1 MGNNFQEIEESKI
14 KSNGVYWICT
24 FVNDLRDICEKFSI
38 REDNIIDC
46 EKFNKAT
53 KIEYYSS
60 YIFVIFNILEYYNE
74 GVHSRE
80 LYIFL
85 SKNFIITAFK
95 EKLDLLEDLLSDIS
109 SYKNC
114 SMLKEKPHPT
124 IMFYYILDRIILKNY
139 SAISLMGEEGD
150 KIEIRIL
157 KNPKHEIL
165 YELIHLRRELY
176 KLRKYLNPLRYI
188 GDTLKSND
196 NGVIEENY
204 IKIFEILNEKINKLM
219 LSLESL
225 SMDMAL
231 AREAYEAEIANKT
244 NELMKI
250 FTTIATVFLPLNLI
264 TSIYG
269 MNIKHMP
276 FSEYKYT
283 YYIIVITMFIISY
296 LLMKYFKGKK
306 WL

>member
-1 MGNNFQEIEESKI
+1 MRIFDMGNDFHEIKESEM
-14 KSNGVYWICT
+14 KSDGTYWICT
-24 FVNDLRDICEKFSI
+24 FVSDLRDIHEKFSLKEEVVI
-38 REDNIIDC
+38 EC

-53 KIEYYSS
+53 KIEYYND
-60 YIFVIFNILEYYNE
+60 YIFLILNILEYYNE

-85 SKNFIITAFK
+85 GKNFIITSFK
-95 EKLDLLEDLLSDIS
+95 EELDLLNNFLLDIN

-114 SMLKEKPHPT
+114 SMLKENPRPT

-139 SAISLMGEEGD
+139 NAISVMGEEGD

-165 YELIHLRRELY
+165 YELIHLRRQLY

-188 GDTLKSND
+188 GDSLENND
-196 NGVIEENY
+196 NGVIEEAY
-204 IKIFEILNEKINKLM
+204 IKIFKVLNKKIVKLM

-225 SMDMAL
+225 SGDMASV
-231 AREAYEAEIANKT
+231 RQAYEAEISNKT
-244 NELMKI
+244 NELMKA
-250 FTTIATVFLPLNLI
+250 FTLIATVFLPLNLI
-264 TSIYG
+264 TSI
-269 MNIKHMP
+269 MP
-276 FSEYKYT
+276 FNDYKYI
-283 YYIIVITMFIISY
+283 YYFIIIFMLITSY
-296 LLMKYFKGKK
+296 LLMKFFKRKK